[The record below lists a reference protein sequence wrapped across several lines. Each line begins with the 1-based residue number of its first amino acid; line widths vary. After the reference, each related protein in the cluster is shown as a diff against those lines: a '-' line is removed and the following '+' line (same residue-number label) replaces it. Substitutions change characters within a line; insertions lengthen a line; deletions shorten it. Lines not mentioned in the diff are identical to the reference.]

1 MYPLLPPNPPAQT
14 TAASL
19 RTRTRTRRVWRD
31 HKALPAC
38 DTYMNVGWTLGKSQQ
53 LLRKQDHASAGE
65 PGGSH
70 VLSHWVTSTPFHPD
84 PAGLA
89 SESSWNPAKLPHDDD
104 RSRKEKE
111 AAGGG
116 PHTAGGRDIARHSTS
131 PDMSCDLLP
140 CGLSD
145 HFKLKTLILIQ
156 KNPGS
161 GGMANINKCLMIS
174 LCFLF
179 PVITEIIGL
188 RWGGG
193 CRWDKINDLNCL
205 DFPRLVVHQ
214 FPRWGEIMT
223 NKSNQEQRRDSQRR
237 STSPPC

>member
-1 MYPLLPPNPPAQT
+1 MSSPIGSPPHLSTQTLPDSLQSPPGTRPNCLT
-14 TAASL
+14 TTTEAGRKRKQLAADPTL
-19 RTRTRTRRVWRD
+19 RGEGT
-31 HKALPAC
+31 LPATPLPQTC
-38 DTYMNVGWTLGKSQQ
+38 
-53 LLRKQDHASAGE
+53 
-65 PGGSH
+65 P
-70 VLSHWVTSTPFHPD
+70 VTS
-84 PAGLA
+84 
-89 SESSWNPAKLPHDDD
+89 
-104 RSRKEKE
+104 
-111 AAGGG
+111 
-116 PHTAGGRDIARHSTS
+116 RH
-131 PDMSCDLLP
+131 